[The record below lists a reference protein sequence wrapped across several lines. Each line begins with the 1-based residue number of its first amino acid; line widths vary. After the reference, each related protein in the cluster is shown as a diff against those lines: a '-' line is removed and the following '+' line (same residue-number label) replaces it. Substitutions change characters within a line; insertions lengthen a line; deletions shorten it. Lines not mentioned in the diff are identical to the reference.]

1 MSRCRRL
8 ISKIGLR
15 AAREG
20 FGLFV
25 ANLSSTLILAA
36 GSILIARLI
45 GAEEYGLYG
54 LSLVVPAFMVM
65 FVSLGLNSAVVRFT
79 SASLAREE
87 YERIS
92 EIYGSALLFTV
103 ACSGALMLAGYG
115 LLDMMV
121 VYILKRPELAP
132 LLRISLLLVLT
143 QPLMSLTGSFLNGM
157 GSPSKMGLFS
167 LLQSAVK
174 VAVSLSLITLGLKA
188 KAAVSGHTAGYVVAS
203 VAGLIYTLRM
213 VGSLGLKPRA
223 SVKAIREML
232 EYGLPIYFAFLIGG
246 VSVQYINVV
255 SARYLSNLEIGNYMI
270 MSNLSAIVGLFIL
283 PISVTLFP
291 TFSQVEAVSRDSLPP
306 IFRLSV
312 KYSMLIVTPVAF
324 YLSTYSREVI
334 GILYGGSYALA
345 PAYVKVYTPMF
356 LLSPLTM
363 VLQAY
368 LNATS
373 QQRHTLKMSAITM
386 GLILP
391 TAPLLTS
398 VYRAYGLI
406 ASLIIGNLA
415 GVGYAAYHI
424 ARSQK
429 VSLELKSIAE
439 ICLASAASCA
449 ASIPLSSITGNLIAN
464 LTATMAASSILY
476 LTLLPTTRTVTESD
490 TKNLRKILES
500 IPMVGKV
507 TSPIISYIEK
517 ILRLTPWRA

>member
-15 AAREG
+15 AARESLG
-20 FGLFV
+20 FFV
-25 ANLSSTLILAA
+25 ANLLSTLILAA

-65 FVSLGLNSAVVRFT
+65 FVSLGLNPAVVRFT

-87 YERIS
+87 YEMIS

-103 ACSGALMLAGYG
+103 ACGGALTLAGYG
-115 LLDMMV
+115 LLDAT
-121 VYILKRPELAP
+121 VYMLKRPELAP
-132 LLRISLLLVLT
+132 LLKISLILVLA
-143 QPLMSLTGSFLNGM
+143 QPLMNITGSFMNGM
-157 GSPSKMGLFS
+157 GSPSKMGAFS

-174 VAVSLSLITLGLKA
+174 AAVSLSLIMLGLKA
-188 KAAVSGHTAGYVVAS
+188 KAAVTGHSASYVLASAAGM
-203 VAGLIYTLRM
+203 IYTLRM
-213 VGSLGLKPRA
+213 IGSLGLKPRA
-223 SVKAIREML
+223 SMRALRMML
-232 EYGLPIYFAFLIGG
+232 EYGLPIYFAFLMGG
-246 VSVQYINVV
+246 VSVQYINMV
-255 SARYLSNLEIGNYMI
+255 SARYLSNVEIGNYML

-283 PISVTLFP
+283 PISITLFP
-291 TFSQVEAVSRDSLPP
+291 TFSQVETVSRDSLQP

-312 KYSMLIVTPVAF
+312 KYSMLIIAPVAF
-324 YLSTYSREVI
+324 YLSTYSREVV

-356 LLSPLTM
+356 LLSPLS
-363 VLQAY
+363 VILQVY

-373 QQRHTLKMSAITM
+373 QQMYTLKMSAITM
-386 GLILP
+386 GLIIP

-406 ASLIIGNLA
+406 ASLVIGNLA

-424 ARSQK
+424 AVGQG
-429 VSLELKSIAE
+429 VSLEVKSIAK

-449 ASIPLSSITGNLIAN
+449 ASIPLRNASGSLIAN
-464 LTATMAASSILY
+464 LTATLASSSILY
-476 LTLLPTTRTVTESD
+476 LTLLPATGTVTEAD
-490 TKNLRKILES
+490 VQNLRKILDS
-500 IPMVGKV
+500 IPLAGKV
-507 TSPIISYIEK
+507 ASPIMSYIEK
-517 ILRLTPWRA
+517 VPKLTP